1 MIDEMVFVLIQTTNA
16 RSGNYWTARSR
27 KSKIKDGFQRSRNW
41 IHRSCCPFIPTLFFF
56 GLDQY
61 QNHFIDHTQ
70 PKDVQKW
77 GYFGQLKTARSIKT
91 KKWWTR
97 QGSCIFRNWFH
108 RSCSALTAFLN
119 DTANDTVKEILKEI
133 LKQTLKKTLETSI
146 KENPK
151 ANLKGNPKGK
161 RTGNRKGNP
170 KGKRKGNRK
179 GNPEGN
185 PNENPT
191 RNRKGK
197 PKGNPK
203 RNPKGNPKGN
213 LKGNPKNNR
222 KGKPKRKSSR
232 KSLRISLNKNP
243 KQKS

>member
-108 RSCSALTAFLN
+108 RSCSALSAFL
-119 DTANDTVKEILKEI
+119 NDTVKEILKEI
-133 LKQTLKKTLETSI
+133 LKETLKKTLETSI

-170 KGKRKGNRK
+170 KGKRKGNPK
-179 GNPEGN
+179 ANLK
-185 PNENPT
+185 ENP
-191 RNRKGK
+191 RDKH
-197 PKGNPK
+197 
-203 RNPKGNPKGN
+203 
-213 LKGNPKNNR
+213 
-222 KGKPKRKSSR
+222 KRK
-232 KSLRISLNKNP
+232 P
-243 KQKS
+243 